1 MMTWFRKLR
10 WLTQRRRREAELSE
24 ELEFHLSEE
33 AKLREEDGEAQDA
46 AQFAARRELGNLALV
61 QEDTRA
67 TWGWPVLDQLS
78 QDLRYAFRTMKS
90 NRLFALLAILSLG
103 LGIGAN
109 TAIYSFMDAILIRSL
124 PVGDPQSLVVLN
136 WRAETIPGEFLL
148 RGSGGATVQRPQGG
162 PGAGVFTLP
171 PL

>member
-90 NRLFALLAILSLG
+90 NRQFAFLAILSLG

-109 TAIYSFMDAILIRSL
+109 TAIYSFMDTILILFL
-124 PVGDPQSLVVLN
+124 PAGDPQSLVLLN
-136 WRAETIPGEFLL
+136 RRAENSHQEFSLE
-148 RGSGGATVQRPQGG
+148 AMQPH
-162 PGAGVFTLP
+162 PD
-171 PL
+171 

>member
-67 TWGWPVLDQLS
+67 TWGWTVEAGS
-78 QDLRYAFRTMKS
+78 
-90 NRLFALLAILSLG
+90 
-103 LGIGAN
+103 
-109 TAIYSFMDAILIRSL
+109 IRPMSR
-124 PVGDPQSLVVLN
+124 PARP
-136 WRAETIPGEFLL
+136 
-148 RGSGGATVQRPQGG
+148 ATVR
-162 PGAGVFTLP
+162 AMSA
-171 PL
+171 